1 MTDNP
6 RQLEAQRL
14 SLRAHLAKLDS
25 DAVAEMLRRATPDVL
40 GYAASGAGIA
50 RRVLLIE
57 EASQE
62 LVEAFPLQDPTALED
77 ARTVRASSIQ
87 AVEQI
92 GQVLNLVCGWL
103 EDPPAEPRRAE
114 REVRSLLHAFS
125 NVLVG
130 INCYAELLTVEIQP
144 GDDCHAALATINR
157 EGAAISRLVRERAAL
172 QRHLNELAQ
181 AAPERAPRLERQTLI
196 LLAGNL
202 GVRVHVD
209 AQSDLEINPS
219 QVSRVLAS
227 LPPAEGQV
235 LREALHR
242 IGAPAA

>member
-1 MTDNP
+1 MTDDP
-6 RQLEAQRL
+6 ELLEAQRL
-14 SLRAHLAKLDS
+14 ALRMHLAKLDS
-25 DAVAEMLRRATPDVL
+25 GALAEMLRRATPDVL
-40 GYAASGAGIA
+40 GYAASGAAIA

-62 LVEAFPLQDPTALED
+62 LMEGFPLQDPIALED

-92 GQVLNLVCGWL
+92 AQVLDSICGWL

-114 REVRSLLHAFS
+114 DAVRSLLHSFS

-130 INCYAELLTVEIQP
+130 INCYAELLTGEIQP
-144 GDDCHAALATINR
+144 GDACHAALATINR

-172 QRHLNELAQ
+172 QRHLNDLSQ
-181 AAPERAPRLERQTLI
+181 AAPEQASQLERQTLV

-202 GVRVHVD
+202 GVRVHLD
-209 AQSDLEINPS
+209 ADAEAELEPS
-219 QVSRVLAS
+219 QASRALAV

-235 LREALHR
+235 LREALRR
-242 IGAPAA
+242 IGAPAV